1 MCANRRNR
9 FLPANM
15 SNPSSLKIGLC
26 LLASLLLSHF
36 TFAEQLPT
44 KLDISS
50 LPASF
55 IDEVIVPNP
64 DEVFSLMDKLP
75 GKPDWSSK
83 VRKDFVVNKPGNRT
97 TLALIFGT
105 LIADGFVAVQAQ
117 DTEGVKN
124 AGREIL
130 ALSRTLGL
138 EEAVVPHCNAI
149 ISACQNRLWDEV
161 RGEFDQTHK
170 TVRETMA
177 LMKDEQLA
185 QCVSVSGWVRGTEV
199 LTGLVGDGYSP
210 EKAEIL
216 HQPDLAAHFVKQ
228 LEAMDPRTIQNPA
241 MQTILDGLR
250 DVNRLMSEK
259 QELSAQAVTQIH
271 EICAQIQASIQAD
284 K

>member
-1 MCANRRNR
+1 
-9 FLPANM
+9 M
-15 SNPSSLKIGLC
+15 SIPTSLKIGL
-26 LLASLLLSHF
+26 SLLGSLLFSHSSL
-36 TFAEQLPT
+36 AEQLPT
-44 KLDISS
+44 KLDLSS
-50 LPASF
+50 IPATF
-55 IDEVIVPNP
+55 IDDVIVPNP

-75 GKPDWSSK
+75 GQPDWSSK
-83 VRKDFVVNKPGNRT
+83 VRKDFAINKPGNRT

-105 LIADGFVAVQAQ
+105 LIADGFVAVQAE

-130 ALSRTLGL
+130 ALSKTLGL

-149 ISACQNRLWDEV
+149 ISACQNRLWDDV
-161 RGEFDQTHK
+161 RGEIDQTHK
-170 TVRETMA
+170 TVKETMA
-177 LMKDEQLA
+177 MMQDEQLA

-228 LEAMDPRTIQNPA
+228 LEAMDPETIESPA
-241 MQTILDGLR
+241 MQTILKGLK
-250 DVNRLMSEK
+250 DVTRLMSER
-259 QELSAQAVTQIH
+259 QELSAQSVTQIH
-271 EICAQIQASIQAD
+271 EICAQILASIRAD